1 MHGKKGEA
9 NRMKKTIVIV
19 GAGAGLGHHIAERF
33 GREGFNVVLM
43 ARNASRLAEYV
54 ASLKSQGIDADYFVV
69 DVASNASIQTAF
81 AELKRKYN
89 RVDVLVYN
97 VAMMSGNRPL
107 ELTPAELLEHYQTD
121 VVGALAAAQQVISM
135 QKDNREGTL
144 LFTGG
149 GFSSFP
155 AASNTT
161 MSLDKAALRNLALV
175 LAEELEPMGIF
186 AGIVT
191 IMGTIDQDE
200 HFSATNIA
208 DQYWQLYT
216 RRKSH
221 EIIYD

>member
-1 MHGKKGEA
+1 
-9 NRMKKTIVIV
+9 MKKTIVIV
-19 GAGAGLGHHIAERF
+19 GAGAGLGNHIAERF

-69 DVASNASIQTAF
+69 DVASNASIQTTF

-107 ELTPAELLEHYQTD
+107 ELTPAELSEHYQTD
-121 VVGALAAAQQVISM
+121 VVGALAAAQQVIPM

-149 GFSSFP
+149 GFSNFP

-161 MSLDKAALRNLALV
+161 MSLDKAALRNLSLV
-175 LAEELEPMGIF
+175 LAEELAPMGIF

-191 IMGTIDQDE
+191 IMGTIDRDE

-216 RRKSH
+216 QRKSH